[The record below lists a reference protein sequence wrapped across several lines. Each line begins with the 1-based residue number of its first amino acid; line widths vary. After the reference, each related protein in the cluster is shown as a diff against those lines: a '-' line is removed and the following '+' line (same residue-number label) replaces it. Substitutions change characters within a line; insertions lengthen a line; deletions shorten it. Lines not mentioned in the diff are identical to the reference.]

1 MLDVDEGNLYKF
13 VIEDDGV
20 VVVADSA
27 GSVAVAGVIGDV
39 SIVRLAFGD
48 VLNFSGCN
56 CRWIALS

>member
-39 SIVRLAFGD
+39 SIVQVIIGALYDRRL
-48 VLNFSGCN
+48 VMY
-56 CRWIALS
+56 

>member
-13 VIEDDGV
+13 VIEDEDDGV

-39 SIVRLAFGD
+39 SIVQVIICALYDWRL
-48 VLNFSGCN
+48 VMY
-56 CRWIALS
+56 

>member
-13 VIEDDGV
+13 VIEDEDDGV

-39 SIVRLAFGD
+39 SIVQVIIGALYDWRL
-48 VLNFSGCN
+48 VMY
-56 CRWIALS
+56 